1 MDTLEAVARSLGG
14 LLAVLALVWLLAR
27 VLRGRA
33 GGARGPAG
41 LRVTQRA
48 GLGRRSG
55 VAVVEAGSRRILVGV
70 GEAQVTFLADLGDV
84 TDEAD
89 DAGGPGRAG
98 PAAGV
103 PTEPLAGRATAAAE
117 APDRRGGP
125 ARPAGIVVRQIAEPG
140 VPAPRA
146 AGLRDLVGRARERTV
161 RR

>member
-84 TDEAD
+84 TDEAE
-89 DAGGPGRAG
+89 DAGGS
-98 PAAGV
+98 
-103 PTEPLAGRATAAAE
+103 
-117 APDRRGGP
+117 
-125 ARPAGIVVRQIAEPG
+125 ARPAGIVVREVAEPG
-140 VPAPRA
+140 VPAPRGT
-146 AGLRDLVGRARERTV
+146 GLRDLVGRARERTV

>member
-41 LRVTQRA
+41 LRVSQRA

-55 VAVVEAGSRRILVGV
+55 VAVVEAGTRRILVGV

-89 DAGGPGRAG
+89 DAGGPGR
-98 PAAGV
+98 
-103 PTEPLAGRATAAAE
+103 
-117 APDRRGGP
+117 
-125 ARPAGIVVRQIAEPG
+125 PAGIVVREVAEPG